1 MGEFEEAVSA
11 FRNAIAINP
20 AYVKAIIKL
29 GVCLKEM
36 GQADEAVEMFRR
48 ALSLRDDFVDVH
60 YELGLLFAQR
70 NQFDLAVEAFEK
82 ASDGDPRNISF
93 RANIALALQNI
104 GMLDR
109 AAATW
114 RSICELSRDFDAL
127 APDRRALLPGEG

>member
-1 MGEFEEAVSA
+1 MYVEAT
-11 FRNAIAINP
+11 N
-20 AYVKAIIKL
+20 KL
-29 GVCLKEM
+29 GICLKEM

-60 YELGLLFAQR
+60 YELGLLFSQR
-70 NQFDLAVEAFEK
+70 NQFDLAVEAFK
-82 ASDGDPRNISF
+82 RASAGDPRNISF

-114 RSICELSRDFDAL
+114 RSICELARGFDDSARDG
-127 APDRRALLPGEG
+127 RALLPDEG